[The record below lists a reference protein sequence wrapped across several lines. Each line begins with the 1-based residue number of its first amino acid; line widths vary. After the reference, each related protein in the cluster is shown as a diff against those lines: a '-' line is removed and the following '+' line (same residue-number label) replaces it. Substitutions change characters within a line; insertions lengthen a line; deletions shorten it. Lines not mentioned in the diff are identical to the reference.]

1 MNHPLEEPH
10 RAEEEGALRRF
21 LQSGA
26 PRRCVQPSRS
36 AGQGRFPAQ
45 GCAVFSG
52 KGLTWRP
59 GVGPGCRQEEHEAE
73 AAAEP
78 ERRHGQ
84 AGPRRPP
91 LQGAAR
97 RLAAGSFSLCVRCAF
112 LFLDQVVLSTLL
124 PDSVLTGRE
133 PVFQGVTHLWIRRT
147 QPSGGRQ
154 THRTLGAVKAL
165 TPAAGPRLA
174 ARRAHTWPRPRAW
187 CRGCGHGS
195 GGRNVPGPPEPSFSP
210 RVVQS
215 STG

>member
-91 LQGAAR
+91 LQGSCPAPR
-97 RLAAGSFSLCVRCAF
+97 RWELFSLRPLCLPFPWSGGFIDSSTWLSPDRKRACVSGC
-112 LFLDQVVLSTLL
+112 
-124 PDSVLTGRE
+124 DS
-133 PVFQGVTHLWIRRT
+133 PVNKEDPAL
-147 QPSGGRQ
+147 GRQ
-154 THRTLGAVKAL
+154 TNTPHTRSCKSAHPGCRAPPRRTEGAH
-165 TPAAGPRLA
+165 LA
-174 ARRAHTWPRPRAW
+174 
-187 CRGCGHGS
+187 
-195 GGRNVPGPPEPSFSP
+195 
-210 RVVQS
+210 
-215 STG
+215 